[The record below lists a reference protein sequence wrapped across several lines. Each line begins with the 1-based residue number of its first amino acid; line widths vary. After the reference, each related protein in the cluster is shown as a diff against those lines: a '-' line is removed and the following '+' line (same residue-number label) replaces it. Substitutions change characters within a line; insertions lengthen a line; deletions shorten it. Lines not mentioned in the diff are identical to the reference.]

1 MSLLN
6 KDKADLDKDGK
17 LSSYEQKRGEA
28 IEKSMREKKGVGGA
42 IARAMSRAGK
52 KATDDIVKGATFY
65 KDLDQLD

>member
-28 IEKSMREKKGVGGA
+28 IEKSMREKKSVGGA
-42 IARAMSRAGK
+42 IARAMSKAAP
-52 KATDDIVKGATFY
+52 KATDDR
-65 KDLDQLD
+65 